1 MGAVNEPTLV
11 IDGCAVATVDA
22 AGTEYRNGHV
32 VVHGNRI
39 GAVGAGPAP
48 EFRGVRRVDGTG
60 CLLTP
65 GLVNTHHHLYQWIT
79 RGLAADDS
87 LFGWLTT
94 LYPIWAGIDE
104 DAVRIAA
111 IGALA
116 TLART
121 GCTTTTDHHY
131 LFPRDGGDLL
141 GAEISAAAEVG
152 LRFQPCRGSM
162 DLGQGTGGL
171 PPDEVVES
179 LDTVLA
185 ACAAAIDRWHDTSF
199 DSMLRI
205 SLGPCSPFSVS
216 TDLLRESA
224 RLAREYGVRLHTHLA
239 ETQDEER
246 FCLEVFG
253 CKPAE
258 YMAGLDWLGPDVWYA
273 HGIHL
278 DDAAIASIAA
288 SHTAIAHCPTSNG
301 RIGAGLARTADL
313 VAAGVTVGLGVDGAA
328 SNEYCSMIEE
338 PRTALLYA
346 RAHGGPQALSVRKAL
361 EMATIGGARA
371 LGRGAEI
378 GSIEVGKL
386 ADLALW
392 RLDGPA
398 YAGID
403 DPVIALLLGAPP
415 PVALLLVNGC
425 EVVSDGVVRTVDE
438 EFVGGQVARAQAE
451 LVAKAG

>member
-1 MGAVNEPTLV
+1 MNEPTLV

>member
-22 AGTEYRNGHV
+22 AGIEYRSGHV

-87 LFGWLTT
+87 LFGWLNT

-111 IGALA
+111 TGALA

-141 GAEISAAAEVG
+141 GAEITAAAEVG

-162 DLGQGTGGL
+162 DLGQSAGGL

-205 SLGPCSPFSVS
+205 ALGPCSPFSVS